1 MEPLVI
7 VGTGLAG
14 YTLARAFRKLDRTT
28 PLVLVTADDGHFY
41 SKPMLSN
48 ALARGKAP
56 AELVTTPG
64 EQMAAELDA
73 TLMARTPVATIDTAA
88 RRLHTAR
95 GGIAY
100 SRLVLALG
108 ARPIRP
114 PLAGDGAEE
123 VLAVNSLDD
132 YARFHAALQGAAH
145 VAIIGPGLI
154 GCEFAN
160 DLLASGRRVTVIGP
174 DPRPLGRLL
183 PPAAGEAL
191 QTALGAAGVEWRLG
205 TAAERVEREGA
216 GYRVS
221 LADGGTFTADRV
233 LSAVGL
239 QPETGL
245 ARTAGLAV
253 ERGIRVDAALRT
265 SDPHVHAL
273 GDCAEVDGQVLPYVL
288 PLMEQAKVLA
298 AVLNGGTERLAY
310 PVMPVVVKTPV
321 HPVVV
326 VPPAPGRVGAWS
338 VEAGPEGVRAEFRG
352 DGVLAGFALT
362 GAATTARQAL
372 VKELAAAAATA

>member
-14 YTLARAFRKLDRTT
+14 YTLARAFRKLDRAT
-28 PLVLVTADDGHFY
+28 PLALVTADDGHFY

-64 EQMAAELDA
+64 ERMAAELDA
-73 TLMARTPVATIDTAA
+73 TLVARAPVEAIDTAA
-88 RRLHTAR
+88 RRLRTAR
-95 GGIAY
+95 GEIAY

-114 PLAGDGAEE
+114 PLAGDGAGE
-123 VLAVNSLDD
+123 VLTVNSLDD
-132 YARFHAALQGAAH
+132 YARYHAVLRGAGH

-191 QTALGAAGVEWRLG
+191 QAALGAAGVEWRLG
-205 TAAERVEREGA
+205 TVAERVEREGA
-216 GYRVS
+216 GYRVG
-221 LADGGTFTADRV
+221 LADGGTITADRV

-239 QPETGL
+239 QPETDL
-245 ARTAGLAV
+245 ARAAGLAV
-253 ERGIRVDAALRT
+253 NRGIRVDAALRT
-265 SDPHVHAL
+265 SAPDVYAL
-273 GDCAEVDGQVLPYVL
+273 GDCVEADDQVLPYVQ

-310 PVMPVVVKTPV
+310 PVMPVVVKTPA

-326 VPPAPGRVGAWS
+326 VPPAPGRAGTWS
-338 VEAGPEGVRAEFRG
+338 VEAGPDGVRAEFRG
-352 DGVLAGFALT
+352 EGVLAGFALT
-362 GAATTARQAL
+362 GAATAARQSL
-372 VKELAAAAATA
+372 VKELAAAPA